1 MYQLMLFIMLY
12 FMTGF
17 KQVHSQLYIF
27 LTFVQGS
34 TPFCLNLFIRISIK
48 KSFYILDF
56 SGVLQSSLVDIIKT
70 ETVLPVQV
78 Y

>member
-34 TPFCLNLFIRISIK
+34 TTHFASTYLLG
-48 KSFYILDF
+48 Y
-56 SGVLQSSLVDIIKT
+56 Q
-70 ETVLPVQV
+70 
-78 Y
+78 